1 MSLNEISDWMT
12 ECNFVF
18 QKSIIIVKIWNQYV
32 SLQFGVFGCISA
44 ISIFTGFICYSK
56 LNIKYF
62 EEMHLLR

>member
-44 ISIFTGFICYSK
+44 ISILLCLYAIQNWT
-56 LNIKYF
+56 LNILKRCTY
-62 EEMHLLR
+62 